1 MVARPATAAE
11 SSRGELGTGGVTW
24 TEEGTHKGCPYGD
37 SKSRLDQLRT
47 HVFAGRH
54 TSIMRTT
61 IDIATPILE
70 ELKSI
75 QKKEGGTLGELVTGL
90 LAEGLHARYVEQT
103 DPELDWISHSM
114 GARVDLADKEA
125 VYAIID
131 DDGS

>member
-1 MVARPATAAE
+1 
-11 SSRGELGTGGVTW
+11 
-24 TEEGTHKGCPYGD
+24 
-37 SKSRLDQLRT
+37 
-47 HVFAGRH
+47 
-54 TSIMRTT
+54 MRTT
-61 IDIATPILE
+61 INIATPILE

-90 LAEGLHARYVEQT
+90 LSEGLQARYADHT
-103 DPELDWISHSM
+103 DPDLDWISRPM